1 MLLSQGSKHVRS
13 GHCWNP
19 SGFPRRST
27 GQAMRSSCATATW
40 PACFAKSGQLCQR
53 VCLLMKPSSWRSPL
67 QRAVRWMMIFFR
79 FWIRGHRNCFEHVE
93 KSQGRSKKQ
102 EQEKQQLI
110 HAEVAEQREAVTA
123 AQWAWFQAALK
134 QDQQMLEKLQVVPA
148 LVKSKL
154 HTKAVSKRREQAAA
168 GEKATKGY
176 QDRGLPERVESIF
189 V

>member
-1 MLLSQGSKHVRS
+1 MACARELYIANIRTNDPDEAKLMEKSFAEGSSVDDDFLPFLDSRPSKIALSML
-13 GHCWNP
+13 
-19 SGFPRRST
+19 
-27 GQAMRSSCATATW
+27 
-40 PACFAKSGQLCQR
+40 
-53 VCLLMKPSSWRSPL
+53 
-67 QRAVRWMMIFFR
+67 
-79 FWIRGHRNCFEHVE
+79 

-176 QDRGLPERVESIF
+176 QDRGLPERV
-189 V
+189 